1 MTYADACVLYIRN
14 HMWGG
19 LPFQAAL
26 LAVGVGRYTPRL
38 RIGSVR
44 LSTICCPSPR
54 GLWERKWAPGP
65 KSWSEY
71 AVTTRNVRAEYADWR
86 QLFRRNCP
94 ERVAEAQLKVSQ
106 AALTPQ
112 PVLLVHGHCSLRK
125 PSTPSDNES
134 EAESAGCRSRY

>member
-1 MTYADACVLYIRN
+1 MYPFLALSLSLYIYILMYGGTLKNTCLLALAGDTTTTVTYADACVLYIRN

-44 LSTICCPSPR
+44 LSTICCPSPQ
-54 GLWERKWAPGP
+54 GLWERKWDPGP
-65 KSWSEY
+65 KLWSEY

-86 QLFRRNCP
+86 DNCF
-94 ERVAEAQLKVSQ
+94 EEVA
-106 AALTPQ
+106 PR
-112 PVLLVHGHCSLRK
+112 G
-125 PSTPSDNES
+125 
-134 EAESAGCRSRY
+134 